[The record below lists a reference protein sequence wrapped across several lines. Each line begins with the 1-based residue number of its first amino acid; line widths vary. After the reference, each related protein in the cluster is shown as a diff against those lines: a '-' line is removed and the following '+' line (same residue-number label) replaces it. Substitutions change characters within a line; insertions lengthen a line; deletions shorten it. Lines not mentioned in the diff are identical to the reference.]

1 MLKILGGPGAKT
13 SATSGRGSWWPSLGP
28 KPSKMAE
35 TMGGSPA
42 VRSKSTKFSKY
53 MAPWCKHQGS
63 LQMAAAV
70 FLNSVA
76 VRALSGFFCATSS
89 SVDCGTEATLS
100 WRSTRSG
107 DWARVEDET
116 WDRACRNRENSN
128 TAPAPQRAT
137 RRRRGV
143 CASIG
148 AGTHCFTKS
157 TTSRSCAILH

>member
-63 LQMAAAV
+63 LRMAVAV

-76 VRALSGFFCATSS
+76 VRALSGFFGATSS

-116 WDRACRNRENSN
+116 WDRACRNRE
-128 TAPAPQRAT
+128 QRPPPNVQ
-137 RRRRGV
+137 RGGEGQGV